1 MQNPS
6 SNFYKQDFILSRII
20 GWIKSHYQILKI
32 LILGSW
38 ALESENLIILYI
50 KVHLIKSWYVQLC
63 MIHISRKTQG
73 VRKIIALVN
82 ITSFPNNLSQSNHF
96 LQWLCKVVSEEDT
109 MITGTTKKLKLT
121 MHAFT
126 INLGIYHFA
135 LNGLKWSKTLSLFDA
150 VPF

>member
-1 MQNPS
+1 MICTIVHDPYFPKNPRS
-6 SNFYKQDFILSRII
+6 QKNNCF
-20 GWIKSHYQILKI
+20 
-32 LILGSW
+32 
-38 ALESENLIILYI
+38 
-50 KVHLIKSWYVQLC
+50 
-63 MIHISRKTQG
+63 
-73 VRKIIALVN
+73 VN